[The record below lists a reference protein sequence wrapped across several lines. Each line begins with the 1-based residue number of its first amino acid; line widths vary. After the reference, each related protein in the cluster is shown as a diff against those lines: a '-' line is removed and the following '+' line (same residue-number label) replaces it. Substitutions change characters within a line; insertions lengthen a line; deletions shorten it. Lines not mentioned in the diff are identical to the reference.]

1 MKIEELYKRY
11 INAYEIEVR
20 ECSTTHG
27 KNLLKEINLLEN
39 LTIEEF
45 EERLKDKTFNDKW
58 GDKPDSS
65 SNFMYNW
72 IRSKSGR

>member
-1 MKIEELYKRY
+1 MNIEELYNRY
-11 INAYEIEVR
+11 KITYKTEIE
-20 ECSTTHG
+20 ECSTSHS
-27 KNLLKEINLLEN
+27 KNLLKEIDLLED
-39 LTIEEF
+39 LSIEEF

-72 IRSKSGR
+72 IRSKSGK

>member
-1 MKIEELYKRY
+1 MNIEELYKRY
-11 INAYEIEVR
+11 INAYEIEIR
-20 ECSTTHG
+20 ECSTSHSV
-27 KNLLKEINLLEN
+27 NLLKEINLLEN

-58 GDKPDSS
+58 GNKPDSS

-72 IRSKSGR
+72 IRSKSGK